1 MDFVFWTFFYLIDRY
16 WPEIGNPKVWPTN
29 LPTNQLTWVGARD
42 TCVSKNMDRSI
53 DLAVQRMPISLGQ
66 KPWSWTLS
74 GGEQLIYLVSIGGLE
89 NSKNY
94 FQRNAVW
101 RDSSTYYVIHCH
113 SCLFIAKLN
122 SRIQV
127 ILGAAGY
134 YYLKYLWFFVGPL
147 SVRPRRGVFT
157 LLLLLLLWW

>member
-1 MDFVFWTFFYLIDRY
+1 
-16 WPEIGNPKVWPTN
+16 
-29 LPTNQLTWVGARD
+29 
-42 TCVSKNMDRSI
+42 MDRSI

-157 LLLLLLLWW
+157 SHSSCDDRSNESNAVQLFTSNASQTHITIV